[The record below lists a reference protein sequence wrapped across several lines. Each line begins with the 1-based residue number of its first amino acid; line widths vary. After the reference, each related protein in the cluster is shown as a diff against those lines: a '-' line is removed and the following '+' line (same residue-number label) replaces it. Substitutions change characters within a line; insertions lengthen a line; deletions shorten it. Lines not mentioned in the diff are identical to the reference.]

1 MSFLD
6 NVKNKI
12 KQVADSVTGNAATV
26 ALETSG
32 KFAAGEIITAKVT
45 ITSTGNAVSS
55 KGVFVDL
62 LGQDDDNEN
71 LVEKAREFVTRDTDP
86 VHEIAVGEGFE
97 LAAGE
102 TKVVSGQF
110 TVPADLDAKRVWYV
124 RGRVQTFGNDPNSDY
139 VKISE

>member
-12 KQVADSVTGNAATV
+12 KQVADSVTGHAATV

-32 KFAAGEIITAKVT
+32 KFSEGEIITTKVT

-62 LGQDDDNEN
+62 LGQDDPSEN

-86 VHEIAVGEGFE
+86 LHEIAVGEGFE

-110 TVPADLDAKRVWYV
+110 TVPGGLDPARVWFV
-124 RGRVQTFGNDPNSDY
+124 RARVQTFGNDPNSDY
-139 VKISE
+139 VRIS